1 MKDPKPQYPASL
13 FWTGVA
19 LSILRSLLW
28 LVLATV
34 LMLLGAK
41 TPWLGWAGLALLAL
55 VVAIAL
61 IKQLSY
67 RHTVLH
73 SDTPE
78 FDDWQAAMLS
88 PDWEENVKDMVQRA
102 MNDTEADLYMEE
114 EDSEEDKNENYVDRK
129 EEEDSKEGAEVIA
142 SICESLPRGFGL
154 CSAVWS
160 KPFYTVSIRTTMS

>member
-19 LSILRSLLW
+19 LNILRSFLW
-28 LVLATV
+28 LVVSTV
-34 LMLLGAK
+34 LLIIGRT
-41 TPWLGWAGLALLAL
+41 TPWCAVAGLALLVL
-55 VVAIAL
+55 VVAVAM

-88 PDWEENVKDMVQRA
+88 PDWEENVKAMVERA
-102 MNDTEADLYMEE
+102 MNDTEADAYMEE
-114 EDSEEDKNENYVDRK
+114 ENRINAEDGEDAEDASDTSAQNEENDR
-129 EEEDSKEGAEVIA
+129 
-142 SICESLPRGFGL
+142 
-154 CSAVWS
+154 
-160 KPFYTVSIRTTMS
+160 

>member
-19 LSILRSLLW
+19 LNILRSFLW
-28 LVLATV
+28 LVVSTV
-34 LMLLGAK
+34 LLIIGR
-41 TPWLGWAGLALLAL
+41 TPPWCAAAGLALLVL
-55 VVAIAL
+55 VVAVAI

-88 PDWEENVKDMVQRA
+88 PDWEENVKAMVERA
-102 MNDTEADLYMEE
+102 MNDDIEAELEGLE
-114 EDSEEDKNENYVDRK
+114 EDESEGDNDEAESEGDDSGDEDQT
-129 EEEDSKEGAEVIA
+129 S
-142 SICESLPRGFGL
+142 
-154 CSAVWS
+154 
-160 KPFYTVSIRTTMS
+160 

>member
-1 MKDPKPQYPASL
+1 MKDQRPQYPASL

-34 LMLLGAK
+34 LMLLGTK
-41 TPWLGWAGLALLAL
+41 TPWLGWAGLAILVL
-55 VVAIAL
+55 VVAVAL

-73 SDTPE
+73 SKDSE
-78 FDDWQAAMLS
+78 FADWQAAMLS

-114 EDSEEDKNENYVDRK
+114 DGEDTEDPADASSQKEEDD
-129 EEEDSKEGAEVIA
+129 
-142 SICESLPRGFGL
+142 P
-154 CSAVWS
+154 
-160 KPFYTVSIRTTMS
+160 

>member
-1 MKDPKPQYPASL
+1 MKDQRPQYPASL

-19 LSILRSLLW
+19 VSILRSLLW

-41 TPWLGWAGLALLAL
+41 TPWLGWAGLALLVL
-55 VVAIAL
+55 VVAVAL

-73 SDTPE
+73 SKDSE
-78 FDDWQAAMLS
+78 FADWQTAMLS

-114 EDSEEDKNENYVDRK
+114 DGEDTEDPSDASSPKEEDD
-129 EEEDSKEGAEVIA
+129 
-142 SICESLPRGFGL
+142 P
-154 CSAVWS
+154 
-160 KPFYTVSIRTTMS
+160 

>member
-1 MKDPKPQYPASL
+1 MKDQRSQYPASL

-19 LSILRSLLW
+19 VSILRSLLW

-34 LMLLGAK
+34 LMLLGGK
-41 TPWLGWAGLALLAL
+41 TPWLGWAGLAILAL
-55 VVAIAL
+55 VVAIAI

-73 SDTPE
+73 SKDSE
-78 FDDWQAAMLS
+78 FADWQAAMLS

-114 EDSEEDKNENYVDRK
+114 EDGMNDEDTD
-129 EEEDSKEGAEVIA
+129 DPSDA
-142 SICESLPRGFGL
+142 SS
-154 CSAVWS
+154 
-160 KPFYTVSIRTTMS
+160 

>member
-1 MKDPKPQYPASL
+1 MKDQRPQYPASL

-41 TPWLGWAGLALLAL
+41 TPWLGWAGLALLIL
-55 VVAIAL
+55 VVAVAIV
-61 IKQLSY
+61 KQFSY

-73 SDTPE
+73 SKDSE
-78 FDDWQAAMLS
+78 FADWQAAMLS

-114 EDSEEDKNENYVDRK
+114 DGEDAEDGE
-129 EEEDSKEGAEVIA
+129 
-142 SICESLPRGFGL
+142 
-154 CSAVWS
+154 
-160 KPFYTVSIRTTMS
+160 

>member
-41 TPWLGWAGLALLAL
+41 TPWLGWAGLALLIL
-55 VVAIAL
+55 VVAVAI

-73 SDTPE
+73 SKDSE
-78 FDDWQAAMLS
+78 FADWQAAMLS

-114 EDSEEDKNENYVDRK
+114 DELDGDDSEDGE
-129 EEEDSKEGAEVIA
+129 
-142 SICESLPRGFGL
+142 
-154 CSAVWS
+154 
-160 KPFYTVSIRTTMS
+160 

>member
-1 MKDPKPQYPASL
+1 MKDQRSQYPASL

-19 LSILRSLLW
+19 VSILRSLLW

-34 LMLLGAK
+34 LMLLGGK
-41 TPWLGWAGLALLAL
+41 TPWLGWAGLAILAL
-55 VVAIAL
+55 VVAIAI

-73 SDTPE
+73 SKDSE
-78 FDDWQAAMLS
+78 FADWQAAMLS

-114 EDSEEDKNENYVDRK
+114 EDGMNDEDTDDPSDASSQKEEDD
-129 EEEDSKEGAEVIA
+129 
-142 SICESLPRGFGL
+142 P
-154 CSAVWS
+154 
-160 KPFYTVSIRTTMS
+160 

>member
-1 MKDPKPQYPASL
+1 MKDQRPQYPSSL

-41 TPWLGWAGLALLAL
+41 TPWLGWAGLAILVL
-55 VVAIAL
+55 VVAVAL

-73 SDTPE
+73 SKDSE
-78 FDDWQAAMLS
+78 FADWQAAMLS

-102 MNDTEADLYMEE
+102 MNDTEADLYVEE
-114 EDSEEDKNENYVDRK
+114 EDGEDPEDPSDTSSQNEEND
-129 EEEDSKEGAEVIA
+129 
-142 SICESLPRGFGL
+142 P
-154 CSAVWS
+154 
-160 KPFYTVSIRTTMS
+160 